1 MIGRIMCYT
10 SVIAI
15 AVVQLATASPTFIFP
30 KLIDDHGNP
39 VQTVQLNEDLT
50 CIPLEECSAL
60 VWLINNVTSI
70 KGVSEKMASDA
81 LKAKRCVID
90 EINSEQ
96 ELTLKTRVACP
107 TIHDFSVDTLDEDED
122 DYNSTL
128 TIHEDDYEIRSAFE
142 FHFKKRVNL
151 ECSLH
156 IEHGH
161 IIDPLS
167 DMEIK
172 SLTGKRKKYPN
183 LKRLSKRRILR
194 ITADGLC
201 CWQIYTHIHFGGD
214 STFIEPDDEIFPEL
228 LIKSTQQVECTE

>member
-1 MIGRIMCYT
+1 MCYS
-10 SVIAI
+10 SVMVMI
-15 AVVQLATASPTFIFP
+15 VVHLATSSPTFFFP
-30 KLIDDHGNP
+30 ETINEDGIA
-39 VQTVQLNEDLT
+39 VQTVKLNEDLS
-50 CIPLEECSAL
+50 CVPLEECPAL
-60 VWLINNVTSI
+60 VWLINNITSI
-70 KGVSEKMASDA
+70 KGISEKRASDA

-96 ELTLKTRVACP
+96 ELTLKTRVACT
-107 TIHDFSVDTLDEDED
+107 TIHDFSVDTFEEV
-122 DYNSTL
+122 
-128 TIHEDDYEIRSAFE
+128 EDDYEIRTVFE
-142 FHFKKRVNL
+142 FTERLNL

-156 IEHGH
+156 IEHGD

-194 ITADGLC
+194 ITADGIC
-201 CWQIYTHIHFGGD
+201 CWRVYTQIHFGGD

-228 LIKSTQQVECTE
+228 LIKSTQQVECIE